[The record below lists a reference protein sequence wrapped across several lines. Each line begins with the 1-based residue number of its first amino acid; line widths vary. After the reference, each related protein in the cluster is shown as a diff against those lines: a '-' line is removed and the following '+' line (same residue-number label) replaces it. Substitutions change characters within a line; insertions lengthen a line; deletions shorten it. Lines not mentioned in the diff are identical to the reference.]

1 MQASS
6 PLHHGPTPP
15 PRLPYPGPPSPP
27 PTAPHHGMQ
36 EADVTEDEFVSRMGV
51 AGTELLKRGLASL
64 VDDVHA
70 VMPYFT
76 KMATNS
82 F

>member
-1 MQASS
+1 
-6 PLHHGPTPP
+6 
-15 PRLPYPGPPSPP
+15 
-27 PTAPHHGMQ
+27 MQ